1 MWTDTISSRSVNL
14 FLRTFSQG
22 LQAFMPIA
30 VALAWCHASGH
41 PRVAAAIRGGLLLA
55 APVSV
60 AGAWA
65 FRSTTNQALE
75 EALLA
80 MAAVGIA
87 LRFAAWLRETS
98 RSGERALSRVEV
110 WAIAAAAC
118 LIVVRQTMEQVS
130 LLYTAGVELRS
141 FDAIVSLTTGA
152 LAAALVAILAAGA
165 ARWLSVP
172 LVRAATWSFLVLFV
186 AQGLLYA
193 FHESAE
199 ARLLPWSDILHAA
212 TEPYGP
218 DGLYGIHFSDLLVI
232 VPMAA
237 IAWSATAG
245 RLRFSPASG
254 RRLMTH
260 RRAAAA
266 VTLSSCVF
274 LGMQQSDARPPQAAP
289 ASRPEDLA
297 AMAARPHLLFRDTTA
312 GASFG
317 RLSMVALDAPAGE
330 RRSAAVTCERVSFAG
345 GRGLCLH
352 LQRGVF
358 NSYTALLLDRGL
370 KPGATI
376 KLEGLPS
383 RTRASADGRVG
394 AITVFVLGDDYAAAF
409 STRTTLVDLASG
421 DEIGELEQFSTWR
434 ENARFK
440 EVDFNFWG
448 VTFAKDGNTFYA
460 ALRTGGKTFLVRG
473 DLALR
478 KLTVMRENVE
488 CPAISPDNRLL
499 AYKKRVGP
507 SPDSWRLH
515 VLDLQSNV
523 ERIIAAETRY
533 IDDQVEWLDDRRVLY
548 AIPRRTTTMAD
559 VWVAAIDGP
568 EPSRIFLPQ
577 AESPIVVR

>member
-1 MWTDTISSRSVNL
+1 
-14 FLRTFSQG
+14 
-22 LQAFMPIA
+22 
-30 VALAWCHASGH
+30 
-41 PRVAAAIRGGLLLA
+41 
-55 APVSV
+55 
-60 AGAWA
+60 
-65 FRSTTNQALE
+65 
-75 EALLA
+75 
-80 MAAVGIA
+80 
-87 LRFAAWLRETS
+87 
-98 RSGERALSRVEV
+98 
-110 WAIAAAAC
+110 
-118 LIVVRQTMEQVS
+118 
-130 LLYTAGVELRS
+130 
-141 FDAIVSLTTGA
+141 
-152 LAAALVAILAAGA
+152 
-165 ARWLSVP
+165 
-172 LVRAATWSFLVLFV
+172 
-186 AQGLLYA
+186 
-193 FHESAE
+193 
-199 ARLLPWSDILHAA
+199 
-212 TEPYGP
+212 
-218 DGLYGIHFSDLLVI
+218 
-232 VPMAA
+232 
-237 IAWSATAG
+237 
-245 RLRFSPASG
+245 
-254 RRLMTH
+254 
-260 RRAAAA
+260 
-266 VTLSSCVF
+266 
-274 LGMQQSDARPPQAAP
+274 
-289 ASRPEDLA
+289 
-297 AMAARPHLLFRDTTA
+297 MAARPHVLFRDTTS

-317 RLSMVALDAPAGE
+317 RLTMAALDAPSGE
-330 RRSAAVTCERVSFAG
+330 RRSVALTCERVSFAG

>member
-1 MWTDTISSRSVNL
+1 
-14 FLRTFSQG
+14 
-22 LQAFMPIA
+22 MPIA

-41 PRVAAAIRGGLLLA
+41 RRVAAGIRRGLLLA
-55 APVSV
+55 VPVSV
-60 AGAWA
+60 AGAWR
-65 FRSTTNQALE
+65 FRAATNQALE

-80 MAAVGIA
+80 AAAVAIA
-87 LRFAAWLRETS
+87 LRFAAWLRDAPGAPPGEPAAES
-98 RSGERALSRVEV
+98 RIAL
-110 WAIAAAAC
+110 WTITAASC
-118 LIVVRQTMEQVS
+118 LVVVRQTMEQVS
-130 LLYTAGVELRS
+130 LLHTAAVELRS
-141 FDAIVSLTTGA
+141 FDALLSLATGA
-152 LAAALVAILAAGA
+152 LAAALVAIAAAGA
-165 ARWLSVP
+165 ARRLSVP
-172 LVRAATWSFLVLFV
+172 LLRTAAWTFLLLFV
-186 AQGLLYA
+186 AQGILYA
-193 FHESAE
+193 FHESSE
-199 ARLLPWSDILHAA
+199 ARLLPWSEVLHAA

-218 DGLYGIHFSDLLVI
+218 DGVYGIHFSDLLVVAPVI
-232 VPMAA
+232 A
-237 IAWSATAG
+237 IAWRVLSG
-245 RLRFSPASG
+245 RLWVPAAVG
-254 RRLMTH
+254 RGLITH
-260 RRAAAA
+260 RRAAVV

-317 RLSMVALDAPAGE
+317 RLTMVALDAPAGE

-358 NSYTALLLDRGL
+358 NSYTALLLDRTL
-370 KPGATI
+370 KAGATL

-394 AITVFVLGDDYAAAF
+394 AITVFVVGDDYAAAF
-409 STRTTLVDLASG
+409 STRTTLLDLASG

-434 ENARFK
+434 DGSRFK

-448 VTFAKDGNTFYA
+448 VTFANDGNTFYA

-515 VLDLQSNV
+515 VLDLQTNA
-523 ERIIAAETRY
+523 ERMVAAETRY
-533 IDDQVEWLDDRRVLY
+533 IDDQVEWLDDRRLLY

-559 VWVAAIDGP
+559 VWVAAID
-568 EPSRIFLPQ
+568 SADSARVFLPQ

>member
-1 MWTDTISSRSVNL
+1 
-14 FLRTFSQG
+14 
-22 LQAFMPIA
+22 MPIA
-30 VALAWCHASGH
+30 AALAWCQVSGQ
-41 PRVAAAIRGGLLLA
+41 RRSAAAIRRGLWLA
-55 APVSV
+55 IPASF

-65 FRSTTNQALE
+65 FRAITNQAML

-80 MAAVGIA
+80 GSAVTIA
-87 LRFAAWLRETS
+87 IWFRRSLRPSPSFAGHGL
-98 RSGERALSRVEV
+98 VEEPATPV
-110 WAIAAAAC
+110 LWAISAGAC

-130 LLYTAGVELRS
+130 LLHTATVELRS
-141 FDAIVSLTTGA
+141 LDATFTLTAGVVASAAVAWLCAVGA
-152 LAAALVAILAAGA
+152 RRLQQPV
-165 ARWLSVP
+165 
-172 LVRAATWSFLVLFV
+172 VRDAVWAFVMLFV
-186 AQGLLYA
+186 VQGVIYA

-199 ARLLPWSDILHAA
+199 ARLLPWSEILHAA
-212 TEPYGP
+212 SEPYGP
-218 DGLYGIHFSDLLVI
+218 DGAYGIHFSDLLVL
-232 VPMAA
+232 VPAA
-237 IAWSATAG
+237 AAAWSAIGSRLGVPDFAG
-245 RLRFSPASG
+245 PLV
-254 RRLMTH
+254 TH
-260 RRAAAA
+260 HRAAAA
-266 VTLSSCVF
+266 IALSSCVF
-274 LGMQQSDARPPQAAP
+274 MGMQQSDARPPQAAP

-297 AMAARPHLLFRDTTA
+297 AMAAKPYILFRDTTS
-312 GASFG
+312 GATFG
-317 RLSMVALDAPAGE
+317 RLSMVSADAPGGE
-330 RRSAAVTCERVSFAG
+330 RRSVALTCERLSFAG

-358 NSYTALLLDRGL
+358 NSYSALVLDRNL
-370 KPGATI
+370 KQGASL

-394 AITVFVLGDDYAAAF
+394 AVTVFVLGDDYAAAF
-409 STRTTLVDLASG
+409 STRTILVDLASG

-434 ENARFK
+434 DGARFK

-473 DLALR
+473 ELGLR

-515 VLDLQSNV
+515 VLDLQTNT
-523 ERIIAAETRY
+523 ERIVAAETRY
-533 IDDQVEWLDDRRVLY
+533 IDDQVEWLDDRRLLY

-559 VWVAAIDGP
+559 VWVAPIDG
-568 EPSRIFLPQ
+568 SDAARIFLPQ

>member
-1 MWTDTISSRSVNL
+1 VTL
-14 FLRTFSQG
+14 FLRSFSQG

-41 PRVAAAIRGGLLLA
+41 PRVAAAIRRGLMLA
-55 APVSV
+55 LPVSF
-60 AGAWA
+60 AGAWL
-65 FRSTTNQALE
+65 FRSTTNQALN
-75 EALLA
+75 EAVLA
-80 MAAVGIA
+80 VCAVAIA
-87 LRFAAWLRETS
+87 LRFAAWLRASSAEAI
-98 RSGERALSRVEV
+98 ERPATNPGAAAF

-118 LIVVRQTMEQVS
+118 LVVVRQTMEQLA
-130 LLYTAGVELRS
+130 LLYTAIVELRS
-141 FDAIVSLTTGA
+141 FDAMLSLASGA
-152 LAAALVAILAAGA
+152 LAAGVIALIAAAAG
-165 ARWLSVP
+165 RRVRVP
-172 LVRAATWSFLVLFV
+172 VLKPATLAFLALFV
-186 AQGLLYA
+186 AQGALYA
-193 FHESAE
+193 FHETAE

-218 DGLYGIHFSDLLVI
+218 DGVYGIHLSDLLVF
-232 VPMAA
+232 VPAA
-237 IAWSATAG
+237 VAAWSAIGPRIRVRHAFG
-245 RLRFSPASG
+245 EVV
-254 RRLMTH
+254 TH

-266 VTLSSCVF
+266 VTLSSCLF
-274 LGMQQSDARPPQAAP
+274 LGMQQSDGRPPQAAP
-289 ASRPEDLA
+289 ASRPDDLA
-297 AMAARPHLLFRDTTA
+297 AMAARPHILFRDTTS
-312 GASFG
+312 GGTFG
-317 RLSMVALDAPAGE
+317 RLTMVALDAPSGE
-330 RRSAAVTCERVSFAG
+330 RRSVALTCQRLSFAG

-358 NSYTALLLDRGL
+358 NSYTAVLLDRSL

-383 RTRASADGRVG
+383 RTRTSPDGRVG

-434 ENARFK
+434 DDARFK

-488 CPAISPDNRLL
+488 CPAISPDTRLL

-507 SPDSWRLH
+507 SPDSWRIH
-515 VLDLQSNV
+515 VLDLQTNA
-523 ERIIAAETRY
+523 ERIVAAETRY
-533 IDDQVEWLDDRRVLY
+533 IDDQVEWLDDRHVLY
-548 AIPRRTTTMAD
+548 AIPRRTTTLAD
-559 VWVAAIDGP
+559 VWVAPIDGADGA
-568 EPSRIFLPQ
+568 RILLAQ

>member
-1 MWTDTISSRSVNL
+1 VNL

-30 VALAWCHASGH
+30 VALAWCRASGDT
-41 PRVAAAIRGGLLLA
+41 RVAAAIRRGLLLA
-55 APVSV
+55 LPVSV
-60 AGAWA
+60 AGAWR
-65 FRSTTNQALE
+65 FRAATNQALE

-80 MAAVGIA
+80 LAAVAIA
-87 LRFAAWLRETS
+87 LRFAAWLRDAPKDRT
-98 RSGERALSRVEV
+98 GEPAAEPRYAMWLV
-110 WAIAAAAC
+110 AAASC
-118 LIVVRQTMEQVS
+118 LIVVRQTMEQLS
-130 LLYTAGVELRS
+130 LLYTATVELRS
-141 FDAIVSLTTGA
+141 FDAMLSLGSGA
-152 LAAALVAILAAGA
+152 LAAGLVAIVATAAAQRLGA
-165 ARWLSVP
+165 P
-172 LVRAATWSFLVLFV
+172 LLRTATRTFLVLFV
-186 AQGLLYA
+186 AQGVLYT

-199 ARLLPWSDILHAA
+199 ARLLPWSEILHAA

-218 DGLYGIHFSDLLVI
+218 DGIYGIHFSDLLI
-232 VPMAA
+232 VAPVAA
-237 IAWSATAG
+237 IAWGVISS
-245 RLRFSPASG
+245 RLRFPVAA
-254 RRLMTH
+254 RRQLITH

-266 VTLSSCVF
+266 VTVSSCVF
-274 LGMQQSDARPPQAAP
+274 LGMQQSDARPPQPAP

-317 RLSMVALDAPAGE
+317 RLTMVALDAPAGE
-330 RRSAAVTCERVSFAG
+330 RRSTAVTCERVSFAG

-358 NSYTALLLDRGL
+358 NSYTALLLDRAL

-394 AITVFVLGDDYAAAF
+394 AITVFVVGDDYAAAF

-434 ENARFK
+434 DGSRFK

-515 VLDLQSNV
+515 LLDLQTNA
-523 ERIIAAETRY
+523 ERIVAAETRY
-533 IDDQVEWLDDRRVLY
+533 IDDQVEWLDDRHLLY

-559 VWVAAIDGP
+559 VWVAAIDGA
-568 EPSRIFLPQ
+568 EPARIFLPQ
-577 AESPIVVR
+577 AESPVVVR